1 MFTLPQAL
9 RKIKVTTKWD
19 MDRSDDT
26 VISLWTFIWCEIPL
40 L

>member
-26 VISLWTFIWCEIPL
+26 VISCGHSFGAKSLY
-40 L
+40 